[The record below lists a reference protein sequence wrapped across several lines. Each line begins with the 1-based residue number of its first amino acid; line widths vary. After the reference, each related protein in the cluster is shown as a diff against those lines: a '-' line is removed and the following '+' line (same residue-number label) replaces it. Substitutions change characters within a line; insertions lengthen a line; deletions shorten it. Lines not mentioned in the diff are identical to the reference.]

1 MKLGEFIHNYRVENK
16 LTMQDFANRSGLS
29 KGYISMLEKNQHP
42 QSRRQLTPSLETY
55 QKIAIA
61 ANLSLDELISVL
73 DGNEMVSLYSD
84 TASEIGDRIK
94 TLREQRSLSQDALA
108 NFLGTTK
115 QTIYKYERGIITN
128 IPSDK
133 IELLADA
140 LHTTPEWIMGWENET
155 DASSSPESCSI
166 TSDIVALLQSESAE
180 TQQDALE
187 LVKYF
192 VSCDTYSK
200 GRLLAYAQ
208 GLNHSSID
216 NDYAEIRQEVIK
228 AREERKRKDRE
239 QLEDCA
245 PVKESV

>member
-84 TASEIGDRIK
+84 TASESG
-94 TLREQRSLSQDALA
+94 
-108 NFLGTTK
+108 
-115 QTIYKYERGIITN
+115 
-128 IPSDK
+128 
-133 IELLADA
+133 
-140 LHTTPEWIMGWENET
+140 
-155 DASSSPESCSI
+155 ESYSI
-166 TSDIVALLQSESAE
+166 TSDIVALLQSESVE
-180 TQQDALE
+180 IQQDALALME
-187 LVKYF
+187 CF

-216 NDYAEIRQEVIK
+216 NDYEEIRQEVIK
-228 AREERKRKDRE
+228 AREERKRKGRE